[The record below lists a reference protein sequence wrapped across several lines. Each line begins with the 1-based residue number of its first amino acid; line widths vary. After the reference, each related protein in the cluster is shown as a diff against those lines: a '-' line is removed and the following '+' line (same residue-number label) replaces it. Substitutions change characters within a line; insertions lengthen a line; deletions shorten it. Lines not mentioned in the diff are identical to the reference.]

1 MQTKYSEK
9 NMSNA
14 KPALW
19 WESLN
24 VLVVDDDDFQIDFT
38 SDVLAD
44 LGIKN
49 ISTASSGQDALA
61 QLKRAIKKTN
71 LVLCDLHMP
80 QMDGFELMRQ
90 LTELGYAGGVIVVS
104 GQEDKVL
111 HTANLVAQLGSFQFL
126 GEMKKPLNKD
136 VMQTAIEKLH

>member
-1 MQTKYSEK
+1 
-9 NMSNA
+9 MSNS

-44 LGIKN
+44 LGIKHVA
-49 ISTASSGQDALA
+49 TATSGQDALA

-90 LTELGYAGGVIVVS
+90 LSALGFTGGVIVVS

-126 GEMKKPLNKD
+126 GEMKKPLSKD
-136 VMQTAIEKLH
+136 LMQAAIEKLH